1 MMEAKPD
8 WLKVPFN
15 ASRVDEVDNLMDGL
29 KLNTVCHA
37 ANCPN
42 LGECYRKQT
51 ATFMIMGTQCTRNC
65 RFCNVTFG
73 RPQDL
78 DPMEPKNL
86 AEASKKLGLSHVV
99 ITSVTRD
106 DLPDGGAAHFAQTVE
121 EVRKECPD
129 TTIEVLI
136 PDLKGDEDALNVV
149 LAAKPDVFN
158 HNMETIERLYSTIR
172 PQAIYE
178 RSLAVLR
185 YAKEQSPEIATKTG
199 IMLGLGE
206 TQEEVEVLMD
216 DVLATGCDILTI
228 GQYLQP
234 SPEHAPMVEYI
245 TPEQFDEY
253 KRIALEK
260 GFAYVASS
268 PLVRSSYRAAEA
280 LNKKRVIL

>member
-136 PDLKGDEDALNVV
+136 PDLKGDEDALDVV